1 LKTINSTVIISL
13 IILSV
18 TLVLPWSST
27 IAEDV
32 KTTRITDKDSRLEV
46 YVTIFKQKDNHGF
59 GILDVP
65 DAQKAGIILS
75 YWDASRYSIMI
86 NGGYFTPDFQP
97 LGLFKINGNF
107 INKRKPKKLSG
118 FVAMDREG
126 GISILTHN
134 NNISSYPSILQTG
147 PYVIDPGSRIGIR
160 SNDGKISRR
169 TLIGK
174 TTGNELVIIVT
185 SPVTLYDIANFT
197 KKRFPDTER
206 LLNLDGGP
214 STALKTDSIEVV
226 NVLPVRSYIFKK
238 KD

>member
-1 LKTINSTVIISL
+1 LKIKNLAAILTLLSIS
-13 IILSV
+13 I
-18 TLVLPWSST
+18 VLPYPSV
-27 IAEDV
+27 IAGDI
-32 KTTRITDKDSRLEV
+32 KTTKITDKDTRLEV

-97 LGLFKINGNF
+97 LGLYKINGNL

-118 FVAMDREG
+118 FVAMDRAG

-134 NNISSYPSILQTG
+134 DDLSSYPSILQTG
-147 PYVIDPGSRIGIR
+147 PYVIDPGSKIGIR

-174 TTGNELVIIVT
+174 TTGNGLVIIVT
-185 SPVTLYDIANFT
+185 SPVSLYDLANFI
-197 KKRFPDTER
+197 KMRFPDIER

>member
-1 LKTINSTVIISL
+1 MKKITNVIISL

-18 TLVLPWSST
+18 VLVLPCSSAT
-27 IAEDV
+27 AEDV
-32 KTTRITDKDSRLEV
+32 KTTKITDKDTRLEV
-46 YVTIFKQKDNHGF
+46 YVTIFKQTDNHGF

-65 DAQKAGIILS
+65 DSQKAGNILS

-86 NGGYFTPDFQP
+86 NGGYFTPDFKP

-107 INKRKPKKLSG
+107 INSRKPKKLSG
-118 FVAMDREG
+118 FVAMDRSG
-126 GISILTHN
+126 GISILTQKDDL
-134 NNISSYPSILQTG
+134 SSYPSILQTG

-174 TTGNELVIIVT
+174 TIGSELVIIVT
-185 SPVTLYDIANFT
+185 NPVSLYDIANFI
-197 KKRFPDTER
+197 KKRFPDIDR

-214 STALKTDSIEVV
+214 STAIKTDSIEVV